1 MDIWEKRA
9 SIRQQTLKI
18 RQQLSQT
25 ERTILSRKIN
35 THLVEWIHSSENS
48 EKSCSFNAI
57 MVYLSMKSEVDT
69 QEVVESLLLEE
80 KQVIV
85 PTVDTDSGQLIPRQI
100 QDLKRDL
107 KKHPYGMFEPN
118 SVCPVFPV
126 DQLQLILVP
135 GIAFDLKG
143 YRLGYGKGFYDRFLP
158 KCPTAISIG
167 LTFQVQI
174 VNNTF
179 PQQWDVPVQHIC
191 TENGVIV

>member
-9 SIRQQTLKI
+9 SIRQGILKK

-25 ERTILSRKIN
+25 ERTILNKKIT
-35 THLVEWIHSSENS
+35 THLDEWIHSSEHS

-69 QEVVESLLLEE
+69 QEVVELLLLEG

-85 PTVDTDSGQLIPRQI
+85 PTVDTDTGQLIPREI
-100 QDLKRDL
+100 QDLNRDL
-107 KKHPYGMFEPN
+107 IKHPYGMFEPN
-118 SVCPVFPV
+118 NDCPVFPIE
-126 DQLQLILVP
+126 QLQLILVP

-143 YRLGYGKGFYDRFLP
+143 FRLGYGKGFYDRFLP

-167 LTFQVQI
+167 LAFQSQLVKD
-174 VNNTF
+174 TF
-179 PQQWDVPVQHIC
+179 PQQWDVPVQHII
-191 TENGVIV
+191 TEEGML